1 MAKRQV
7 LSPLDIIKALF
18 KKYQRDRGN
27 IIVSSI
33 SFYVLLTFIPLT
45 LFSLC
50 ILGYVIDLKNP
61 AAHFESFIRST
72 LPAPYDAIVVHK
84 VFLELNIISVTKKL
98 SGPLGLAFLLFF
110 TSRLFAVI
118 RPSFH
123 IIFGKKAKGF
133 FMGKGEELLLTLLFS
148 VLQTFLFFSF
158 IASVILQAKFVKA
171 LGGVITKTPIVYLFS
186 FLDMMVAFVFLY
198 LLYYFL
204 TPVRDKK
211 LLLISTIPCAF
222 FWYLGKYG
230 FKYFILS
237 LGRYTTFFGAYGAFI
252 AFLLWVYFSVFVFVI
267 CAEML
272 SVLSHSNS
280 QGHRASYLPFRKA
293 GK

>member
-186 FLDMMVAFVFLY
+186 FLDILVHF
-198 LLYYFL
+198 
-204 TPVRDKK
+204 
-211 LLLISTIPCAF
+211 IQF
-222 FWYLGKYG
+222 FQ
-230 FKYFILS
+230 FFFIHLS
-237 LGRYTTFFGAYGAFI
+237 
-252 AFLLWVYFSVFVFVI
+252 AFL
-267 CAEML
+267 
-272 SVLSHSNS
+272 
-280 QGHRASYLPFRKA
+280 P
-293 GK
+293 